1 MIKEIFELLMKLNKF
16 VKLFFGIICALPISI
31 LFSNEMLANHL
42 SDGVVIHENLLACG
56 GGGGGGGGNKP
67 GALKTKKL
75 TTKINFKKKQLS
87 KKAAAGED
95 TSALKAEIKE
105 LESKLAEMD

>member
-1 MIKEIFELLMKLNKF
+1 MKLNKF
-16 VKLFFGIICALPISI
+16 FKLSIGIFFALPMSI
-31 LFSNEMLANHL
+31 LFGNEMLADHFSDKVNYEFNH
-42 SDGVVIHENLLACG
+42 DLLAC
-56 GGGGGGGGNKP
+56 GGGGGGGNKP

-75 TTKINFKKKQLS
+75 TTKVNFKKKQLS

-105 LESKLAEMD
+105 PESQLAEMN

>member
-1 MIKEIFELLMKLNKF
+1 MLMKPNKF
-16 VKLFFGIICALPISI
+16 LKLSLSIVFALPISI
-31 LFSNEMLANHL
+31 LFGNEMLANHL
-42 SDGVVIHENLLACG
+42 SERVEYELNNENLLAC

-75 TTKINFKKKQLS
+75 TTKMNFKKKQLS

-105 LESKLAEMD
+105 LEAKLAEMD

>member
-1 MIKEIFELLMKLNKF
+1 MKLNKF
-16 VKLFFGIICALPISI
+16 LKLSLGIFFALPISI
-31 LFSNEMLANHL
+31 LFGNEMLANHL
-42 SDGVVIHENLLACG
+42 SDKVNYELNHENLLAW

-75 TTKINFKKKQLS
+75 TTKVNFKKKQLS

>member
-1 MIKEIFELLMKLNKF
+1 MNSKKFFKLSLGIFF
-16 VKLFFGIICALPISI
+16 ALPLSI
-31 LFSNEMLANHL
+31 LFGNEMHANHL
-42 SDGVVIHENLLACG
+42 SERVEYELNHENLLAC

-75 TTKINFKKKQLS
+75 TTKMNFKKKQLS

-105 LESKLAEMD
+105 LEAKLSEMD

>member
-1 MIKEIFELLMKLNKF
+1 MKFNKF
-16 VKLFFGIICALPISI
+16 FKLSLGLFFALPISI
-31 LFSNEMLANHL
+31 LFGNEMLANHL
-42 SDGVVIHENLLACG
+42 SDKVNYELNHENLLACG

-75 TTKINFKKKQLS
+75 TTKVNFKKKQLS

-105 LESKLAEMD
+105 LESKLAELD

>member
-1 MIKEIFELLMKLNKF
+1 MKLNKF
-16 VKLFFGIICALPISI
+16 LKLSLGIFFALPISI
-31 LFSNEMLANHL
+31 LFGNEMLANHL
-42 SDGVVIHENLLACG
+42 SDKVNYELNHENLLAW

-75 TTKINFKKKQLS
+75 TTKMNFKKKQLS

>member
-1 MIKEIFELLMKLNKF
+1 MKLNKF
-16 VKLFFGIICALPISI
+16 VKLSFGIFFALPISI
-31 LFSNEMLANHL
+31 LFGNEMLANHL
-42 SDGVVIHENLLACG
+42 SDGVIHENLIACGG

-75 TTKINFKKKQLS
+75 TTKMNFKKKQLS

-105 LESKLAEMD
+105 LESQLAEMD

>member
-1 MIKEIFELLMKLNKF
+1 MKFNKF
-16 VKLFFGIICALPISI
+16 FKLSIGIFFALPISI
-31 LFSNEMLANHL
+31 LFGNEILANHL
-42 SDGVVIHENLLACG
+42 SDGVNHEFNHENLLACGGG

-75 TTKINFKKKQLS
+75 TTKVNFKKKQLS

-105 LESKLAEMD
+105 LEAKLSEMD

>member
-1 MIKEIFELLMKLNKF
+1 MKFNKF
-16 VKLFFGIICALPISI
+16 FKLSLGLFFALPISI
-31 LFSNEMLANHL
+31 LFGNEMLANHL
-42 SDGVVIHENLLACG
+42 SDKVNYELNHENLLACG

-75 TTKINFKKKQLS
+75 TTKVNFKKKQLS

-105 LESKLAEMD
+105 LEAKLAEMD

>member
-1 MIKEIFELLMKLNKF
+1 MKFNKF
-16 VKLFFGIICALPISI
+16 FKLSLGLFFALPISI
-31 LFSNEMLANHL
+31 LFGNEMRATHL
-42 SDGVVIHENLLACG
+42 SDRVNYELNHENLLACGG

-75 TTKINFKKKQLS
+75 TTKLNFRKKQLS
-87 KKAAAGED
+87 QKAANGED

-105 LESKLAEMD
+105 LEAKLAEMD